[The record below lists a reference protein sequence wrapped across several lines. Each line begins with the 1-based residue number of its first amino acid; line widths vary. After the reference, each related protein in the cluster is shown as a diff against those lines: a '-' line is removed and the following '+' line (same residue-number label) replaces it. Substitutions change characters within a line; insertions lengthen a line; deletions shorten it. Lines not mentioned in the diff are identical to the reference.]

1 MLKISQHTR
10 AFGCLSKL
18 SLSHP
23 VASAG
28 IRTMASQPA
37 PQARAQSIINALPGH
52 SALSKSGILATGFA
66 GVTFAISNS
75 LYVVNA
81 ETCLL
86 AVFAALMVVASK
98 TVAPG
103 YKAWAEGHIEHITKT
118 LNAARE
124 DHVAAVQDRID
135 SVNKLAEVVPITK
148 ALFAVSKET
157 VELEAKA
164 FELKQKVDVAARAK
178 EVLDS
183 WVRYEASVRQ
193 REQED
198 LTKAVISKVEKTLQD
213 RKVQDQI
220 LKEALADIEKVFK
233 SA

>member
-1 MLKISQHTR
+1 
-10 AFGCLSKL
+10 
-18 SLSHP
+18 
-23 VASAG
+23 
-28 IRTMASQPA
+28 MASQPA

>member
-1 MLKISQHTR
+1 
-10 AFGCLSKL
+10 
-18 SLSHP
+18 
-23 VASAG
+23 
-28 IRTMASQPA
+28 MASQPG

>member
-1 MLKISQHTR
+1 
-10 AFGCLSKL
+10 
-18 SLSHP
+18 
-23 VASAG
+23 
-28 IRTMASQPA
+28 MASQPD
-37 PQARAQSIINALPGH
+37 PQAKAQSIINALPGH
-52 SALSKSGILATGFA
+52 SALTKSGILATGLA
-66 GVTFAISNS
+66 GATIAISNS

-86 AVFAALMVVASK
+86 TCFAALMVIASK

-103 YKAWAEGHIEHITKT
+103 YKAWAEGHVEHITKT

-124 DHVAAVQDRID
+124 EHVAAVQDRID
-135 SVNKLAEVVPITK
+135 NVNQLAEVVPTTK
-148 ALFAVSKET
+148 SLFAVSKQT

-164 FELKQKVDVAARAK
+164 FELKQKVDVAAKAK

-198 LTKAVISKVEKTLQD
+198 LAKAVISKVEKTLQD
-213 RKVQDQI
+213 SKVQDQI
-220 LKEALADIEKVFK
+220 LKQAVADIEKVFK